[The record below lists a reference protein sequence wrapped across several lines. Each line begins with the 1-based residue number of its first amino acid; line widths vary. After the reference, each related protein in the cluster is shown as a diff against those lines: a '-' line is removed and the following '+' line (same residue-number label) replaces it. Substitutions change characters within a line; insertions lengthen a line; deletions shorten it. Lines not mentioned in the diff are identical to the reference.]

1 MRGGLAGGR
10 VASPTQGNRSG
21 ATFAVQA
28 ASMQVSFGEFVL
40 DLDSRELRRGVE
52 PVRLSPKAFQLLEI
66 LVINRPKAL
75 SKADLQDKLWPDT
88 FVVEKNLANL
98 VSETRQALG
107 DSPSAP
113 GFIRTVPRYGYAFH
127 ETIPG
132 DQKAPLARPPAP
144 ARRRA
149 ALALG
154 AVAFLVIAGFAAVF
168 LIVGRSAA
176 PTRIMLAVLPFQN
189 LTGDP
194 DQEYVCD
201 GLTEEMIAQLGG
213 LQPSRLAVIART
225 SAVQYKNTSKRAD
238 EIGRELGV
246 DFLLES
252 SVRRTG
258 DRIRIAAQLI
268 DVESQTH
275 IWAEQSDH
283 EMGDIVELQRDI
295 AAAIT
300 RRISASFALEQR
312 PNIGTPRHSSNALA
326 YEQYL
331 RGRWHW
337 AKDTPEGLQKGKDH
351 FLKAIALDP
360 AYALAYSGL
369 ADTYA
374 LLGSYDIMPIGE
386 SHPLGREAAL
396 KALDLNES
404 LGEAHNSLGAI
415 LADYYWDWSGA
426 EHHFKRAIELAP
438 NYVTALH
445 FYSFYL
451 AYIGNAGQALPLA
464 ERAVNLDP
472 LSLHAQVN
480 LGVVLTMARRYDE
493 AVSQFERTLDL
504 DSGYAMTHAML
515 GLTYA
520 FKSMPERAVAELVL
534 ARKAGGDR
542 PDLIALH
549 GYALARAGH
558 AGEALA
564 TIDDL
569 HRVSKPRDPAPYLKA
584 LVYVGL
590 GDKDRAFE
598 SLLKAVDARAW
609 ELPVLKANPMFDPL
623 RSDPRFAPLLDR
635 LGLPR

>member
-1 MRGGLAGGR
+1 MH
-10 VASPTQGNRSG
+10 
-21 ATFAVQA
+21 
-28 ASMQVSFGEFVL
+28 VSFGEFVL
-40 DLDSRELRRGVE
+40 DLDARELRRGAE

-66 LVINRPKAL
+66 LVTNRPKAL
-75 SKADLQDKLWPDT
+75 SKADLQDRLWPDT

-98 VSETRQALG
+98 VSEIRQLLG
-107 DSPSAP
+107 DSPSS

-127 ETIPG
+127 ETMPG
-132 DQKAPLARPPAP
+132 GQEAPLAQPPVP

-154 AVAFLVIAGFAAVF
+154 AVALVVIAAIAAVS
-168 LIVGRSAA
+168 LLVARPRV
-176 PTRIMLAVLPFQN
+176 PTRIMLVVLPFQN

-194 DQEYVCD
+194 DQEYLCD
-201 GLTEEMIAQLGG
+201 GLTEEMIAQVGG
-213 LQPSRLAVIART
+213 LEPSRLGVIART
-225 SAVQYKNTSKRAD
+225 SAMHYKNTSKRAD

-246 DFLLES
+246 AFLLES

-258 DRIRIAAQLI
+258 DRLRIAAQLI
-268 DVESQTH
+268 DVASQTH

-283 EMGDIVELQRDI
+283 EMRDIRDIVELQRDI

-300 RRISASFALEQR
+300 RRISGGFALEPR

-337 AKDTPEGLQKGKDH
+337 AKDTAEGLQKGKDH

-374 LLGSYDIMPIGE
+374 LLGSYDIMPISE

-396 KALDLNES
+396 KALDLNQS
-404 LGEAHNSLGAI
+404 LGEAHNSLAAI
-415 LADYYWDWSGA
+415 LSDHYWDWAGA
-426 EHHFKRAIELAP
+426 EHHFKRAIDLEP

-451 AYIGNAGQALPLA
+451 AYTGNASQALPLA
-464 ERAVNLDP
+464 ERAIRLDP
-472 LSLHAQVN
+472 LSLRAQVN
-480 LGVVLTMARRYDE
+480 LGVVLNMARRYDE

-504 DSGYAMTHAML
+504 DPSFAMTHAML

-520 FKSMPERAVAELVL
+520 YKSMPERAVAELVL

-558 AGEALA
+558 TGAALA
-564 TIDDL
+564 TLDEL
-569 HRVSKPRDPAPYLKA
+569 HRLSKPRDPSAYLMA
-584 LVYVGL
+584 IVYVGL
-590 GDKDRAFE
+590 GDKNRAFDW
-598 SLLKAVDARAW
+598 LQKAVDARAW
-609 ELPVLKANPMFDPL
+609 ELPVLKADTMFDPL
-623 RSDPRFAPLLDR
+623 RSDPRFAPLLER
-635 LGLPR
+635 LGLP

>member
-1 MRGGLAGGR
+1 MFD
-10 VASPTQGNRSG
+10 VSG
-21 ATFAVQA
+21 PP
-28 ASMQVSFGEFVL
+28 MQVSFGEFVL

-66 LVINRPKAL
+66 LVANRPKAL
-75 SKADLQDKLWPDT
+75 SKADLQDRLWPDT

-98 VSETRQALG
+98 VSEIRQALG
-107 DSPSAP
+107 DSPSAL

-127 ETIPG
+127 VTNPG
-132 DQKAPLARPPAP
+132 DQDPRLERQPSS
-144 ARRRA
+144 ARRWA

-154 AVAFLVIAGFAAVF
+154 GVALMVTAGFAAVS
-168 LIVGRSAA
+168 LILTPSRP
-176 PTRIMLAVLPFQN
+176 PTRITLAVLPFQN

-194 DQEYVCD
+194 DQDYLCD

-213 LQPSRLAVIART
+213 LQPSRLALIART
-225 SAVQYKNTSKRAD
+225 SVMQYKNTSKRAD

-258 DRIRIAAQLI
+258 DRIRVAAQLI

-275 IWAEQSDH
+275 IWAEQSNH
-283 EMGDIVELQRDI
+283 EVRDIVELQQDI
-295 AAAIT
+295 AAAII
-300 RRISASFALEQR
+300 RGISGSFALEQR
-312 PNIGTPRHSSNALA
+312 PSLGTPRHSGNALA

-337 AKDTPEGLQKGKDH
+337 AKDTPEGLQKGQDH

-360 AYALAYSGL
+360 AYGLAYSGL

-374 LLGSYDIMPIGE
+374 LLGSYNIMPISD
-386 SHPLGREAAL
+386 SHPLGRDAAL
-396 KALDLNES
+396 NALRLNES
-404 LGEAHNSLGAI
+404 LGEAHNSLAAI
-415 LADYYWDWSGA
+415 LADYYWEWTEA
-426 EHHFKRAIELAP
+426 ERHFKRAIDLEP
-438 NYVTALH
+438 NYVTALQ

-451 AYIGNAGQALPLA
+451 AYTGRSAEALPIA
-464 ERAVNLDP
+464 QRAIRLDP
-472 LSLHAQVN
+472 LSLRAQVN
-480 LGVVLTMARRYDE
+480 LGVVWNMARRYDD

-515 GLTYA
+515 GLTYVY
-520 FKSMPERAVAELVL
+520 KNMPERAVAELVL

-549 GYALARAGH
+549 GYALARAGRTE
-558 AGEALA
+558 EALA
-564 TIDDL
+564 TIDEL
-569 HRVSKPRDPAPYLKA
+569 RRVSKPRDPYAFQMA
-584 LVYVGL
+584 VVYIGL
-590 GDKDRAFE
+590 GDKNRAFE
-598 SLLKAVDARAW
+598 WLQRAVDARAW
-609 ELPVLKANPMFDPL
+609 ELPMLKADPFFDPL
-623 RSDPRFAPLLDR
+623 RSDPRFAPLVDR

>member
-1 MRGGLAGGR
+1 
-10 VASPTQGNRSG
+10 VT
-21 ATFAVQA
+21 
-28 ASMQVSFGEFVL
+28 
-40 DLDSRELRRGVE
+40 
-52 PVRLSPKAFQLLEI
+52 
-66 LVINRPKAL
+66 NRPKAL
-75 SKADLQDKLWPDT
+75 SKADLQDRLWPDT
-88 FVVEKNLANL
+88 FVVEKNLSNL
-98 VSETRQALG
+98 ISEIRQVLG
-107 DSPSAP
+107 ESPSES

-127 ETIPG
+127 EAILG
-132 DQKAPLARPPAP
+132 DPEPSLARPPAP

-149 ALALG
+149 ALVSGGLAL
-154 AVAFLVIAGFAAVF
+154 LVIAGFAAVSLMF
-168 LIVGRSAA
+168 ARSRA
-176 PTRIMLAVLPFQN
+176 PARIMLAVLPFQN

-194 DQEYVCD
+194 GQEYLCD

-213 LQPSRLAVIART
+213 LQPSRLGVIART
-225 SAVQYKNTSKRAD
+225 SAVQYKNTTKRVD

-246 DFLLES
+246 NFLLES

-275 IWAEQSDH
+275 VWAEQHDY
-283 EMGDIVELQRDI
+283 EMRDIVELQRDI

-300 RRISASFALEQR
+300 RRISGSFTLEQR
-312 PNIGTPRHSSNALA
+312 PDIGTPRHSRNAVA

-337 AKDTPEGLQKGKDH
+337 AKDTAEGLQKGKEH

-360 AYALAYSGL
+360 AYALAHTGL

-374 LLGSYDIMPIGE
+374 LLGSYDIMPISE
-386 SHPLGREAAL
+386 SHPLGREAAV
-396 KALDLNES
+396 KALQLNES

-415 LADYYWDWSGA
+415 LADYYWDWPGA
-426 EHHFKRAIELAP
+426 ERHFKRAIELAP

-451 AYIGNAGQALPLA
+451 AYTGNASQALPLA

-472 LSLHAQVN
+472 LSLRAQVN

-520 FKSMPERAVAELVL
+520 FQSMPERAVAELVL

-558 AGEALA
+558 TGEALA

-569 HRVSKPRDPAPYLKA
+569 HRVSTPRDPAPYLKA

-598 SLLKAVDARAW
+598 CLLKAVDARAW
-609 ELPVLKANPMFDPL
+609 ELSVLKANPMFDPL
-623 RSDPRFAPLLDR
+623 RTDPRFAPLLDR

>member
-1 MRGGLAGGR
+1 
-10 VASPTQGNRSG
+10 
-21 ATFAVQA
+21 
-28 ASMQVSFGEFVL
+28 MQVSFGKFVL
-40 DLDSRELRRGVE
+40 DLDSRELRRGAE

-66 LVINRPKAL
+66 LVANRPKAL
-75 SKADLQDKLWPDT
+75 SKADLQDRLWPDT

-98 VSETRQALG
+98 VSEIRQALG

-113 GFIRTVPRYGYAFH
+113 GFIRTVPRYGYAFQV
-127 ETIPG
+127 TIPG
-132 DQKAPLARPPAP
+132 DLEPTLERRPSS
-144 ARRRA
+144 ARRRV
-149 ALALG
+149 ALTLGGVALL
-154 AVAFLVIAGFAAVF
+154 AIAGFAAVA
-168 LIVGRSAA
+168 LILTPARA

-194 DQEYVCD
+194 DQEYLGD

-213 LQPSRLAVIART
+213 LQPSRLGVIART
-225 SAVQYKNTSKRAD
+225 SAMQYKNTSKRAD

-246 DFLLES
+246 DFLLET

-275 IWAEQSDH
+275 VWAEQH
-283 EMGDIVELQRDI
+283 EREMGDIFELQRDI

-374 LLGSYDIMPIGE
+374 LLGSYNIMPISD
-386 SHPLGREAAL
+386 SHPLGRDAAL
-396 KALDLNES
+396 KALRLNES
-404 LGEAHNSLGAI
+404 LGEAHNSLAAI
-415 LADYYWDWSGA
+415 LADYYWEWTEA
-426 EHHFKRAIELAP
+426 ERHFKRAIDLEP

-451 AYIGNAGQALPLA
+451 AYTGRSAEALPIA
-464 ERAVNLDP
+464 QRAISLDP
-472 LSLHAQVN
+472 LSLRAQVN
-480 LGVVLTMARRYDE
+480 LGVVWNMARRYDD

-520 FKSMPERAVAELVL
+520 YKSMPERAVAELVL

-549 GYALARAGH
+549 GYALARAGYT
-558 AGEALA
+558 GEALA
-564 TIDDL
+564 TIDEL
-569 HRVSKPRDPAPYLKA
+569 HRVSKPRDPSPFQMAV
-584 LVYVGL
+584 VYVGL
-590 GDKDRAFE
+590 GDKNRAFE
-598 SLLKAVDARAW
+598 WLHRAVDARAW
-609 ELPVLKANPMFDPL
+609 ELPMLKADPFFDPL